1 MARWIT
7 LIIFGGAGLGFLYVG
22 VTQYF
27 LQRRLLANA
36 IMIEATIVKSEV
48 FKSVSVDTD
57 RRPLKNTSTNS
68 YRADIRFR
76 YSYGGQEY
84 ESDMVNPTIIVQGY
98 GSSDGAAEELKPFPL
113 GARVPAYLNVDH
125 PDKAYL
131 VQEKSAGPMVFMI
144 LGVLLPPLAWFVGKY
159 V

>member
-84 ESDMVNPTIIVQGY
+84 
-98 GSSDGAAEELKPFPL
+98 DGAAEELKPFPL